1 MALGNSN
8 WLAVNGGWMTN
19 DAGSKSV
26 GNWVPEVFSKKMQA
40 KFYASSILPQVSN
53 SEYQGEISGQGSKV
67 VIRTVPAIS
76 ISNYTGTVSYTD
88 PQSDKV
94 ELVID
99 KAKSFAFRVDDVL
112 KAQADVDFW
121 TAASKDAAENMR
133 IAVEQDFLGNIA
145 AGSSLTDITVGTVGV
160 TPAKPTGNGLLT
172 AILQAG
178 RVLDENNIPET
189 DRFVVLG
196 PQQIELLKDSDL
208 KLAYLTGDG
217 QSTLRSGKVG
227 TIDRFTVYWSNN
239 LSKYTAGGNNGGR
252 SCLVGHK
259 KFACFASQ
267 FVKTETVRLETTFGD
282 GVRGLKVYGYKV
294 IVPTAGLEMIVA
306 ES

>member
-19 DAGSKSV
+19 DANGKSV

-133 IAVEQDFLGNIA
+133 IAVEQDFLANVA
-145 AGSSLTDITVGTVGV
+145 AGSSLTDITVGTLGA
-160 TPAKPTGNGLLT
+160 TPTKPSGNALLS

-196 PQQIELLKDSDL
+196 PQQIEILKDSDL

-217 QSTLRSGKVG
+217 QSVLRSGKVG
-227 TIDRFTVYWSNN
+227 MIDRFNVYWSNN
-239 LSKYTAGGNNGGR
+239 LSKYTTGGNQNGR

-294 IVPTAGLEMIVA
+294 IVPTAGLEMVVA